1 MKTLIAVCIML
12 ATIVSVW
19 WWTLAHIHES
29 AEQMALYR
37 TQIAGLQEQ
46 VKKTEEALARVE
58 GLRNEI
64 AEVRRENQN
73 RLLEA
78 MGLYGN
84 DRLDYLER
92 LLREDAQRRAAGAP
106 VAPTAGANG
115 AVH

>member
-1 MKTLIAVCIML
+1 ML

-29 AEQMALYR
+29 AEQMTLYR
-37 TQIAGLQEQ
+37 LQIADLQKQ
-46 VKKTEEALARVE
+46 VAKTEEALAKVE
-58 GLRNEI
+58 GLQKEI

-92 LLREDAQRRAAGAP
+92 LLREDAQRRAYGAP
-106 VAPTAGANG
+106 AAPATGVNG

>member
-12 ATIVSVW
+12 ATIVGVW

-37 TQIAGLQEQ
+37 KQITELQVQ
-46 VKKTEEALARVE
+46 LKKTEEALARME

-64 AEVRRENQN
+64 AEARRENQN

-78 MGLYGN
+78 MGLHGN
-84 DRLDYLER
+84 DRFDYLER
-92 LLREDAQRRAAGAP
+92 LLRQDACRRADAP
-106 VAPTAGANG
+106 AANPAG

>member
-1 MKTLIAVCIML
+1 
-12 ATIVSVW
+12 
-19 WWTLAHIHES
+19 
-29 AEQMALYR
+29 MALYR
-37 TQIAGLQEQ
+37 TQIAGLQAQ
-46 VKKTEEALARVE
+46 VQKTEEALAKVE

-92 LLREDAQRRAAGAP
+92 LLREDAQRRATGAT
-106 VAPTAGANG
+106 VAPAAGANG